1 MTFPPGGPAPTPAK
15 PAAATQELDKL
26 LHMAA
31 AGLSVLVLVAGFFS
45 FAPAASSYAIGLGW
59 VPALYLLAGGLSAQ
73 VLLPKPVKPGVL
85 PGLVAVAV
93 TLPLLFTVF
102 TAGTTAW
109 GAYVLLVFGV
119 LTAVAA
125 VGGYLIEAGL
135 VSPPAPKPYQPPQQ
149 PGQWSPQ
156 TGGFPQPQ
164 PGQQPGGPFA
174 GFGQP
179 TQVVPQP
186 GQPQPGQQGQGQQG
200 QPTQAVPQPGQFG
213 APQQQA
219 PAPQPTQFMSHPGQ
233 FNAPTPPSA
242 PGQQGQQPGQ
252 PGQQGQQ
259 PGTPPSGFT
268 APPQG

>member
-1 MTFPPGGPAPTPAK
+1 MTFPSGGPAPTPAR
-15 PAAATQELDKL
+15 PAATQELDKL

-45 FAPAASSYAIGLGW
+45 FSPLASAYAVGLGW
-59 VPALYLLAGGLSAQ
+59 VPALYLLVGGLSAQ
-73 VLLPKPVKPGVL
+73 VLLPKPAKPGVL

-109 GAYVLLVFGV
+109 GAYLLLILGL
-119 LTAVAA
+119 LTAAAA
-125 VGGYLIEAGL
+125 VGGYLVEAGIITA
-135 VSPPAPKPYQPPQQ
+135 PAPKPFQQPQ

-164 PGQQPGGPFA
+164 PGQPGGPF
-174 GFGQP
+174 GQP
-179 TQVVPQP
+179 GAGYGQATQVVPQP
-186 GQPQPGQQGQGQQG
+186 QQQPQQQAQPQPG
-200 QPTQAVPQPGQFG
+200 GQFG

-233 FNAPTPPSA
+233 FSQPAPP
-242 PGQQGQQPGQ
+242 QQPGQ
-252 PGQQGQQ
+252 QQPGQ

-268 APPQG
+268 APPQS

>member
-1 MTFPPGGPAPTPAK
+1 MTFPSGGPAPTPAR
-15 PAAATQELDKL
+15 PAATQELDKL

-31 AGLSVLVLVAGFFS
+31 AGLSVLVLLAGFFS
-45 FAPAASSYAIGLGW
+45 FAPAASAYAVGYGW
-59 VPALYLLAGGLSAQ
+59 IPALYLLAGGLSAQ
-73 VLLPKPVKPGVL
+73 VLLPGKPTKPGIL

-102 TAGTTAW
+102 TAATTAW
-109 GAYVLLVFGV
+109 GAYLLLILGV
-119 LTAVAA
+119 LTAAAA
-125 VGGYLIEAGL
+125 VGGYLVEAGIITA
-135 VSPPAPKPYQPPQQ
+135 PAPKPFQQPQ

-164 PGQQPGGPFA
+164 PGQPGGPFA
-174 GFGQP
+174 QPGYGQA

-186 GQPQPGQQGQGQQG
+186 QQQAQQQPG
-200 QPTQAVPQPGQFG
+200 GQFG

-233 FNAPTPPSA
+233 FSQPAPPP
-242 PGQQGQQPGQ
+242 QQPGQ
-252 PGQQGQQ
+252 PAQQQPGQ

-268 APPQG
+268 APPQS

>member
-45 FAPAASSYAIGLGW
+45 FAPEASAYAIGYGW
-59 VPALYLLAGGLSAQ
+59 IPALYLLAGGLSAQ
-73 VLLPKPVKPGVL
+73 VLLPKPAKPGVL

-125 VGGYLIEAGL
+125 VGGYLVESGL
-135 VSPPAPKPYQPPQQ
+135 VSPPAPKPYQAPPPQ

-174 GFGQP
+174 GFGQ
-179 TQVVPQP
+179 
-186 GQPQPGQQGQGQQG
+186 

-213 APQQQA
+213 APQQQSPQQQA

-233 FNAPTPPSA
+233 FSAPVPPST
-242 PGQQGQQPGQ
+242 PGQGQ
-252 PGQQGQQ
+252 PTQAVPQPGQQ

-268 APPQG
+268 APPQS